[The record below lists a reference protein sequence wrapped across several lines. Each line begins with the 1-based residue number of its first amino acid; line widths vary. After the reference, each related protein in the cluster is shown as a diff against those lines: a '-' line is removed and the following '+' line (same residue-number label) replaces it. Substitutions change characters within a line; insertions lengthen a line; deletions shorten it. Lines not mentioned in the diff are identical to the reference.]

1 MSYFTLTIPKTTAL
15 FGNCF
20 SISLNWIILSY
31 LIIFCVGL
39 GRTVRNSIF
48 RLTSCPF
55 NISLTLTEKKKGMGE
70 VEYWMLLRFISSK
83 NDCEHDE
90 VYNWK
95 VWVTYQFF
103 FLSPDRTQ
111 YRRIL
116 VRAQVIVEFNTVVA
130 SSLAKDNGCNM
141 AFYIEQDWD
150 RKTIIRK
157 V

>member
-39 GRTVRNSIF
+39 GRTVGK
-48 RLTSCPF
+48 F
-55 NISLTLTEKKKGMGE
+55 NIPPHKLPVQHIVDFNWEKEGNGRGRILD
-70 VEYWMLLRFISSK
+70 VI
-83 NDCEHDE
+83 E
-90 VYNWK
+90 VYFKQKWLRTWRSLELK
-95 VWVTYQFF
+95 SMSHLTVF

>member
-1 MSYFTLTIPKTTAL
+1 MSH
-15 FGNCF
+15 
-20 SISLNWIILSY
+20 LS
-31 LIIFCVGL
+31 V
-39 GRTVRNSIF
+39 
-48 RLTSCPF
+48 
-55 NISLTLTEKKKGMGE
+55 
-70 VEYWMLLRFISSK
+70 
-83 NDCEHDE
+83 
-90 VYNWK
+90 
-95 VWVTYQFF
+95 F

>member
-1 MSYFTLTIPKTTAL
+1 MIANMTKSTTEKYE
-15 FGNCF
+15 
-20 SISLNWIILSY
+20 SLNS
-31 LIIFCVGL
+31 
-39 GRTVRNSIF
+39 
-48 RLTSCPF
+48 
-55 NISLTLTEKKKGMGE
+55 
-70 VEYWMLLRFISSK
+70 
-83 NDCEHDE
+83 
-90 VYNWK
+90 
-95 VWVTYQFF
+95 F

-116 VRAQVIVEFNTVVA
+116 VRAQVIIEFNTVVA